1 MADLKERVRLVSL
14 YRLYGELLSGTQK
27 EILSSYLLYDL
38 SIGEIAEEKGVSRAA
53 AFDAIKKGEKKL
65 EGYEKRLH
73 SLETQEKIA
82 ALNERYRSTEDLAE
96 RRAIAAELNELTK
109 KLRK

>member
-1 MADLKERVRLVSL
+1 MADLKERLRLVSL

-27 EILSSYLLYDL
+27 DILSSYLLYDL

-73 SLETQEKIA
+73 CLEAREKFASSLGR
-82 ALNERYRSTEDLAE
+82 ALESDDEGMRKAILSLKEEIEDG
-96 RRAIAAELNELTK
+96 I
-109 KLRK
+109 

>member
-1 MADLKERVRLVSL
+1 MADLKERIRLVSL

-73 SLETQEKIA
+73 SLETREKIA
-82 ALNERYRSTEDLAE
+82 ARLQKALEGDDT
-96 RRAIAAELNELTK
+96 T
-109 KLRK
+109 LRKEVLSLKEEIDDGI

>member
-1 MADLKERVRLVSL
+1 MSDLKERIRLVSL

-73 SLETQEKIA
+73 SLEAREKIA
-82 ALNERYRSTEDLAE
+82 ARLEKALTDSDEEMRKEILSLKEDIE
-96 RRAIAAELNELTK
+96 DGI
-109 KLRK
+109 

>member
-1 MADLKERVRLVSL
+1 MSDLKERIRLVSL

-73 SLETQEKIA
+73 SLEAREKIA
-82 ALNERYRSTEDLAE
+82 ARLEKALTGSDEEMRKEILSLKEDIE
-96 RRAIAAELNELTK
+96 DGI
-109 KLRK
+109 

>member
-1 MADLKERVRLVSL
+1 MSDLKERIRLVSL

-73 SLETQEKIA
+73 SLEAREKIDA
-82 ALNERYRSTEDLAE
+82 RLEKALTGSDEEMRKEILSLKEDIE
-96 RRAIAAELNELTK
+96 DGI
-109 KLRK
+109 

>member
-73 SLETQEKIA
+73 SLKTREKIA
-82 ALNERYRSTEDLAE
+82 ARLQKALEGDDAT
-96 RRAIAAELNELTK
+96 
-109 KLRK
+109 LRKEVLSLKEEIDDGI